1 MRADAQRNYDRL
13 LHEARQAFIVHGT
26 EAPLEDIA
34 RHAGVGVGT
43 LYRHF
48 PDRYALMNAVF
59 EMEVDALGA
68 KARGLLDADDPGEA
82 LLAWLRAVAVHST
95 MYRGLSAAVMEAS
108 DNRMPSCKGRLYADG
123 ESLLRRAQEA
133 GAIRADAS
141 IGDLLKL
148 TSALVLCAE
157 KAPDDRGL
165 FDRLLALVTAGLWP
179 QAGAVAE
186 PEPGARARSAAG
198 GA

>member
-26 EAPLEDIA
+26 DVPLEDIA

-59 EMEVDALGA
+59 EMELDALGD
-68 KARGLLDADDPGEA
+68 KARELLDAEDPTEA
-82 LLAWLRAVAVHST
+82 LLVWLRAVAVHST
-95 MYRGLSAAVMEAS
+95 MYRGLSAAIMEGA
-108 DNRMPSCKGRLYADG
+108 DNRMPACKVRLRSAG
-123 ESLLRRAQEA
+123 GALLQRAQEA
-133 GAIRADAS
+133 GAVRADIP

-148 TSALVLCAE
+148 TSAIVLCAE
-157 KAPDDRGL
+157 KAPEDRGL
-165 FDRLLALVTAGLWP
+165 FERLMSLAVHGMRPA
-179 QAGAVAE
+179 QAPAT
-186 PEPGARARSAAG
+186 R
-198 GA
+198 